1 MREKLSTPQPIR
13 LPLKMLH
20 DCNVMAEKYG
30 VPTSQIFRMLLGRAL
45 YGEPQKTIKTKKTK
59 SDDN

>member
-1 MREKLSTPQPIR
+1 
-13 LPLKMLH
+13 MLH
-20 DCNVMAEKYG
+20 DCYVMAEKYG